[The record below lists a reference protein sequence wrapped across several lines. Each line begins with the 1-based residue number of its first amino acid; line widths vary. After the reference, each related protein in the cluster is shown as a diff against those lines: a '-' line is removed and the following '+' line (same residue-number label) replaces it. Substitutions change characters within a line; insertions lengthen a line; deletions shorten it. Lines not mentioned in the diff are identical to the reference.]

1 LPHEGV
7 CETIAFGR
15 VAKGDYNR
23 NGGELTPMIT
33 ANFQGQTS
41 DAQAAG
47 GWYVKN
53 GKAEVGPVPTDLLL
67 RGIEYGRVPGD
78 SMVRQESWT
87 SWRRLSQI
95 RETCL
100 AVGDPRDV
108 APELPSPAELIR
120 RARDPG
126 EALLLGLH
134 LSIRTSRAD
143 VGLVHRVRKPCSG
156 LMTASFHGWALQR
169 QLGEVLKSHDPAV
182 EHARAAGVLLSG
194 PNDSDAARSIA
205 ARLNCGPFVL
215 RGVAMIPVRCA
226 GRLDAMIELGRFDH
240 PFRAVD
246 AASLRGIAN
255 ALVRRSA

>member
-1 LPHEGV
+1 
-7 CETIAFGR
+7 
-15 VAKGDYNR
+15 
-23 NGGELTPMIT
+23 MIT
-33 ANFQGQTS
+33 AKFQGQTS
-41 DAQAAG
+41 DDAQAAG

-53 GKAEVGPVPTDLLL
+53 GAAEVGPVPTDLLL
-67 RGIEYGRVPGD
+67 RGIECGRVPGD
-78 SMVRQESWT
+78 CMVRQESWT

-100 AVGDPRDV
+100 AAGDLRDL
-108 APELPSPAELIR
+108 APESPSPAELIR

-134 LSIRTSRAD
+134 LSVRSTRAD
-143 VGLVHRVRKPCSG
+143 VGLVHRVRKPCAG
-156 LMTASFHGWALQR
+156 LVTSSFHGWALQR
-169 QLGEVLKSHDPAV
+169 QLGQVLTSHDPAV
-182 EHARAAGVLLSG
+182 DHARAAGILLSD

-205 ARLNCGPFVL
+205 GRLNCGPFVL

-226 GRLDAMIELGRFDH
+226 GRLDSMIELGRFDH

-246 AASLRGIAN
+246 AASLQGIAN